1 MLLGELI
8 LDVYFSKVAKSR
20 LIRVLGV
27 TGIFAIL
34 ALMTITQLRHHQMLV
49 DTDFIYHMSR
59 IEAFSESVQ
68 AHQWF
73 DFRNFVT
80 FNQIGVANNYFYPY
94 VYFWLWSLIY
104 VFVGNPIWSY
114 YIGLFLI
121 MLVGLIITY
130 VSVYYF
136 SKSRFTGYLV
146 AIFYMTTPYH
156 VFLLNGQ
163 SVLGE
168 VLAATFIPLYVLG
181 VRELL
186 RGSFKHWWVI
196 SVVLAL
202 TAYAHL
208 LTLAI
213 EVGLLLILYPLSIYG
228 EKQRLR
234 RFINCLKAASL
245 FLALTIFFWVPFV
258 QMLLRTPIQATI
270 KLTSVAWLNDFGT
283 MINMMLT
290 NGSING
296 ITANPGIAALIA
308 VGLIIG
314 FWRRLSED
322 YRIVAIAGIVFLVG
336 STSLFPWG
344 IVPGQIQNIIQFPY
358 RLYSLTSFCL
368 LLTGARIV
376 EQLITKSENVGQ
388 VNYFKKCTTLILTG
402 LCILLYMS
410 LLNMNYRVK
419 ANNTPYTS
427 AVAPKLKDAFNVRF
441 RLDQHNYTTLFKSPR
456 IFFGTIDYAPKATWQ
471 EGYQESLIAHR
482 VLMGHKTI
490 RSTHQQNVQ
499 QITYRFKLKRASQV
513 DVPVLHYGSE
523 VVVVNGQRASA
534 KSSKR
539 GSTLISARAGNNTV
553 TVSEPRP
560 MSFVIL
566 LGLSIVTWIGLLGI
580 IFKKWWLRD
589 FKH

>member
-1 MLLGELI
+1 M
-8 LDVYFSKVAKSR
+8 VKSR
-20 LIRVLGV
+20 LISILWVVG
-27 TGIFAIL
+27 TFAVL
-34 ALMTITQLRHHQMLV
+34 ALMTIAQVRHHQMLV

-59 IEAFSESVQ
+59 IEAFSESVR

-94 VYFWLWSLIY
+94 VYFWLWSLLY

-121 MLVGLIITY
+121 MLTGLMITY

-136 SKSRFTGYLV
+136 SKSRFIGYLV
-146 AIFYMTTPYH
+146 AIFHMTTPYH

-168 VLAATFIPLYVLG
+168 ALAATFIPLYVLG

-186 RGSFKHWWVI
+186 RGSVKHWWLI
-196 SVVLAL
+196 SVALAL

-213 EVGLLLILYPLSIYG
+213 EVSLLLILYLLSLRG
-228 EKQRLR
+228 EEQRLR

-245 FLALTIFFWVPFV
+245 FLALTSFFWVPFV

-270 KLTSVAWLNDFGT
+270 KIAGVAWLNDFGT
-283 MINMMLT
+283 MINLMLT
-290 NGSING
+290 NGSLSG
-296 ITANPGIAALIA
+296 ITANPGIVALIA
-308 VGLIIG
+308 VGLTIG
-314 FWRRLSED
+314 FWRYLLD
-322 YRIVAIAGIVFLVG
+322 AYRIVAIVGIVFLLG

-344 IVPGQIQNIIQFPY
+344 MVPNQIQNMIQFPY

-368 LLTGARIV
+368 ILTGARIV
-376 EQLITKSENVGQ
+376 EQLISQNRNPIQ
-388 VNYFKKCTTLILTG
+388 SDYFKKCTTLVLTG
-402 LCILLYMS
+402 TCIVLYASM
-410 LLNMNYRVK
+410 LNVNYRIK
-419 ANNTPYTS
+419 ASSTPYTS
-427 AVAPKLKDAFNVRF
+427 VIAPKLKDAFNVRF

-456 IFFGTIDYAPKATWQ
+456 TFFGTIDYAPKTTWQ
-471 EGYQESLIAHR
+471 GDYQKSLIAHS
-482 VLMGHKTI
+482 VLVGRKTV
-490 RSTHQQNVQ
+490 RSTHHQNVQ
-499 QITYRFKLKRASQV
+499 QITYQFKLKRASQV

-523 VVVVNGQRASA
+523 VVVVNGQHVNA

-539 GSTLISARAGNNTV
+539 GSTLIFARAGNNTV
-553 TVSEPRP
+553 MISEPRP
-560 MSFVIL
+560 ASFVTL
-566 LGLSIVTWIGLLGI
+566 LGLSVVTWIGLLGI
-580 IFKKWWLRD
+580 IFQKWWVKR
-589 FKH
+589 H